1 MKKIILSLLVMSF
14 TLSSIAQDEK
24 KATSSPKHHLGLHA
38 GTTTGYGISY
48 RYWPTKFGGEI
59 TASPRFETGGR
70 YTVSTGLS
78 FLYSL
83 KENEKYTL
91 FTYFGNSILAKKSN
105 YQIYNQTTGIYTN
118 EIKKTTDY
126 NASIGFG
133 VKVNFW
139 ENLNFNL
146 QGGYG
151 FYDITNDINTNFSA
165 EIGMYYH
172 F

>member
-24 KATSSPKHHLGLHA
+24 KAISSPKHHLGLHT

-59 TASPRFETGGR
+59 TASPIFEKGGQ

-78 FLYSL
+78 LLYTL
-83 KENEKYTL
+83 KESQKYSIYS
-91 FTYFGNSILAKKSN
+91 YFGNSILAQKSN
-105 YQIYNQTTGIYTN
+105 YAIYNPTTNTYDS
-118 EIKKTTDY
+118 KKTMQY
-126 NASIGFG
+126 NASLGFG
-133 VKVNFW
+133 VKINFW
-139 ENLNFNL
+139 ENLNFNA
-146 QGGYG
+146 QFGYG
-151 FYDITNDINTNFSA
+151 FYEITSDINTNFA
-165 EIGMYYH
+165 GELGVYYH